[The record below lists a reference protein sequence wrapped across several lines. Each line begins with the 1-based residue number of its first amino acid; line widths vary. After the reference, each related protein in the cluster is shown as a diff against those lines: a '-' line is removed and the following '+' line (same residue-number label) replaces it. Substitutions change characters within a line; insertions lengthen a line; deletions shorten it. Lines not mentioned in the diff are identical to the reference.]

1 MTKKVALPKSRK
13 EKKKNFAA
21 LSIAMHKKHQGKIQT
36 TSLVPLRTIHDLSLA
51 YTPGVA
57 AVCTKIANDKKQA
70 MDLTMKG
77 RTIAVI
83 SDGTAVLGLG
93 NIGPEAALP
102 VMEGKAALFKEFA
115 GLDSIPIVLDTQDT
129 EEIIKIVK
137 AIAPGFGGIN
147 LEDISAPRCFEIE
160 RRLIKELDIPVMHDD
175 QHGTA
180 IVVLAGLK
188 NALKI
193 VKKNIKD
200 VHIVFNGAGA
210 AATATIDLLI
220 RAGATAKNIVALD
233 TKGII
238 HTIREDLNIEKRGLA
253 ELTNGRGI
261 SGGIEVA
268 MKDSDVFIGMSKGG
282 ILNAKMV
289 NSMADQPIVFALANP
304 DPEITYDDAK
314 KTKAAVVGTGRSDY
328 PNQINN
334 VLAFPGIFKGAL
346 AAKATKITPEM
357 KIAAA
362 DAIANCV
369 KKGDLL
375 KGIIVPPALD
385 RNVATIVARAVA
397 KAAKSK

>member
-1 MTKKVALPKSRK
+1 
-13 EKKKNFAA
+13 
-21 LSIAMHKKHQGKIQT
+21 MHKKHQGKIQT
-36 TSLVPLRTIHDLSLA
+36 TSLVPLKTIHDLSLA

-57 AVCTKIANDKKQA
+57 AVSSKIANDKKEA
-70 MDLTMKG
+70 MSLTMKG
-77 RTIAVI
+77 RTIAVV
-83 SDGTAVLGLG
+83 SDGSAVLGLG

-115 GLDSIPIVLDTQDT
+115 NLDSVPIVLDTQDT

-147 LEDISAPRCFEIE
+147 LEDIAAPRCFEVE

-193 VKKNIKD
+193 VKKDIKD
-200 VHIVFNGAGA
+200 VHITFNGAGA

-220 RAGATAKNIVALD
+220 HAGATPKNIVALD

-238 HTIREDLNIEKRGLA
+238 HTIRTDLNTDKKGLA

-261 SGGIEVA
+261 SGDLAVA
-268 MKDSDVFIGMSKGG
+268 MKDADVFIGMSKGDVV
-282 ILNAKMV
+282 NAAMV
-289 NSMADQPIVFALANP
+289 NSMADKPIIFALANP
-304 DPEITYDDAK
+304 DPEIKYDDAK
-314 KTKAAVVGTGRSDY
+314 KTKAAVVGTGRSDF

-346 AAKATKITPEM
+346 AAKATKITTAM
-357 KIAAA
+357 KLAAA
-362 DAIANCV
+362 DAIANAV
-369 KKGDLL
+369 PKSALA

-385 RNVATIVARAVA
+385 RNIANLVARAVA
-397 KAAKSK
+397 KAAKNN

>member
-83 SDGTAVLGLG
+83 SDGSAVLGLG

>member
-1 MTKKVALPKSRK
+1 MTKKADSPKPRK

-77 RTIAVI
+77 RTIAVV
-83 SDGTAVLGLG
+83 SDGSAVLGLG

-115 GLDSIPIVLDTQDT
+115 NLDSVPIVLDTQDT

-261 SGGIEVA
+261 SGGLEVA

-346 AAKATKITPEM
+346 AAKAAKITPEM

-362 DAIANCV
+362 DAIADCV

-375 KGIIVPPALD
+375 KGVIVPPALD

-397 KAAKSK
+397 KAAKTK